1 MTTLE
6 AVMNLQIRDPRA
18 RELAQKLAEKR
29 KVSMTDAVIGALQAE
44 LGREQERTMLA
55 DRLAPLIAE
64 LRSKARKGGHVMTKD
79 EVDSMWGHS

>member
-64 LRSKARKGGHVMTKD
+64 LRSKAGKGGHVMTKD
-79 EVDSMWGHS
+79 EVDSMWGHP